1 MFVFLGCRVFGAESA
16 GLRGEAVPE
25 ISASRDVEDHGSVQR
40 CAWAVAGRLQER
52 LERKLLGFG
61 EANPVPILC
70 EAKPIA
76 ILSRPAALTY

>member
-1 MFVFLGCRVFGAESA
+1 MVPRISPSLIWAEA
-16 GLRGEAVPE
+16 EATV
-25 ISASRDVEDHGSVQR
+25 IEDHGSVQR